1 MNITMNLG
9 RNSYDIIV
17 ERGLLDHLEEHID
30 TKRKIMI
37 ITDSGVPLQYID
49 RLLAQFPSAVVY
61 VAKQGEQAKSFPV
74 LEDICRTLL
83 KHHFSRKDL
92 IIALG
97 GGVVGDLAGFCA
109 ACYMRGIAF
118 IQIPTTTLAQ
128 IDSSIGGKV
137 AINLAGIKN
146 SVGAFYQ
153 PKKVLI
159 DPNTLATLPKR
170 HYQNGLV
177 EALKAGLIQDASLFA
192 LFEQGD
198 LEANIETIIT
208 KALLVKK
215 RIVEQ
220 DEKEQG
226 QRKLLN
232 FGHTIGHAIESG
244 YRLSEYYHGECVAFG
259 MLYFIS
265 DPKLRERLRTIYERM
280 GLPNLPHGKAK
291 QWLEI
296 MRNDKKADGEQ
307 VESVWVDEIGKAR
320 IQVLRF
326 DELAALLEKEQ

>member
-30 TKRKIMI
+30 AKHKIMI

-49 RLLAQFPSAVVY
+49 RLLAQFPNAVVY

-83 KHHFSRKDL
+83 KHRFSRKDL

-177 EALKAGLIQDASLFA
+177 EALKAGLIQDTSLFA

-198 LEANIETIIT
+198 LEANIEAIIT

-265 DPKLRERLRTIYERM
+265 DPKLRERLRAIYERM
-280 GLPNLPHGKAK
+280 GLPNPPHGEAK

-307 VESVWVDEIGKAR
+307 VKSVWVDEIGKAR
-320 IQVLRF
+320 IQVMHF
-326 DELAALLEKEQ
+326 DELAALLEKAQ